1 MSSINTNATVTLTV
15 NGKQAQD
22 MLESL
27 KKKSQD
33 LEKAIENAAK
43 AGNKSDL
50 KRLQRELRQTNRQ
63 ISQIES
69 ATVGVE
75 KVLKNLDKATPKE
88 LNKTLYTLKQQL
100 NGIERGTVE
109 WNRQAEAI
117 KRVKAEIARVNAD
130 LIEGEGFWDRFN
142 RKMNDWQTTLMG
154 MIAAITGLIM
164 AGRSAVKAFA
174 DMDAEMANV
183 RKFTGMTE
191 EQVEDLNDEF
201 KKMDTRTAREQLNV
215 LAEDAGKLGKQSK
228 EDVLGFVRAADKI
241 NVALDE
247 LGDDAT
253 LTLSKL
259 TTIFGDEKRLGTEKA
274 LLSVGSVINELSQN
288 CTAAAPY
295 LANFAKRMA
304 GVGAQA
310 EMTIP
315 QIMGFA
321 AVLDSQGQAVE
332 MSATAVSKLIMDM
345 FKQQDKIIKA
355 TGMNAEKFKEALS
368 RSTNEG
374 LLMLLDTLNKL
385 GNIDVLAPVF
395 KDMGENGARAA
406 QVISALAGNLN
417 MVKWEQEEAARAFEE
432 ATSVTK
438 EYNVQN
444 TTVQASLDKARKRVT
459 EMAVELGEKLQP
471 VMKHVLS
478 STTMLLKFLSTL
490 VDFII
495 KYKVEI
501 ASVTV
506 SIIAYNVAINLA
518 TIRTKAAAAAHV
530 LMNAALK
537 TGHALMIVGRLALLA
552 LSIAY
557 DLVTGN
563 ALRAAL
569 ATKVFTTAIK
579 SNPIGLLVTTLTAA
593 VAAIIAWQAKVRSA
607 REEQE
612 RLNREARQ
620 AAREIRDVEASI
632 AEETSTVKRLK
643 DAIDSENVGSR
654 KRNALIKEFNSK
666 FGSYLSNLLNEK
678 STAQDLANAYKEVVK
693 NIRAKML
700 LEAKEKDMKK
710 YAGVRYGWEAQKLA
724 DYDKIA
730 RDKKSAM
737 TGAWLKAAVDEE
749 FEKMQKEGMAVSYK
763 DLSKAV
769 FKNHVAP
776 QRVREGY
783 YNSVENQLD
792 TSMGEAIETF
802 IKQYV
807 STRVYEQQ
815 INRKWAPYSKEID
828 YAIEQGMNLE
838 DAGDSGLTPEPEPEK
853 ETKTQK
859 DRFKT
864 EKEWK
869 AKEEA
874 MNRISYATGKENY
887 EQYQKRILEI
897 EVEYQTKILNRSDLT
912 DQERLT
918 AQAEYYETK
927 KKQTEQGEKITVEQ
941 ETQLYNEA
949 ISIQKQRY
957 IDGEIS
963 TETYQQTLEMLE
975 LNHLRRMTTI
985 TEEGSKENIEAQK
998 AYQDKLI
1005 ADQKKRQQETEAS
1018 EKLHQDHLKQ
1028 LKRDYFGDNKGERVS
1043 KYMADLEAL
1052 REVYNLEVKAAG
1064 DSAEE
1069 KLRIEEAYQKAK
1081 KALRKKYGMD
1091 ELDENKSFLE
1101 EWNEDMQ
1108 EWLQS
1113 DMGKAVTG
1121 SLEVIS
1127 SGMSS
1132 IFQQMTSL
1140 VQAEAD
1146 IQVAAIEKRYKTEIS
1161 NAEGNNY
1168 QVKKIEEK
1176 KEKEVAKVKN
1186 EANKKM
1192 YKMQVMQ
1199 AIAQTATAALNAYSS
1214 AAAVPVIGYILA
1226 PIAAATAA
1234 AAGLMQVE
1242 AIKKQQEAASAQGY
1256 SKGGFTPEG
1265 GKNEVAGVVHKGEWV
1280 ASQELL
1286 HSPVARPMI
1295 EALDYA
1301 QRTNTIG
1308 SLRSEDVSRSIVA
1321 PSVYAQ
1327 SGQSTPTVIVQQS
1340 GSDAQAEIAA
1350 THAVMKE
1357 YATVIRQLK
1366 ERLDEPF
1373 VTVNTVT
1380 GDTGIK
1386 QAQDEYEQLM
1396 RNKTPK
1402 SRRK

>member
-1 MSSINTNATVTLTV
+1 MSNINTNATVTLTV

-22 MLESL
+22 MLDNL
-27 KKKSQD
+27 KKKSLD

-43 AGNKSDL
+43 AGNKADL
-50 KRLQRELRQTNRQ
+50 KRLQKELKQTNRQ

-385 GNIDVLAPVF
+385 GNIDALAPVF

-490 VDFII
+490 VDFIA

-537 TGHALMIVGRLALLA
+537 TGHALMIAGRLALLA

-678 STAQDLANAYKEVVK
+678 STTQDLANAYKEVVK

-710 YAGVRYGWEAQKLA
+710 NVGVRYGWEAQKLA

-737 TGAWLKAAVDEE
+737 TGTWLKAAVDEE
-749 FEKMQKEGMAVSYK
+749 YEKMQKEGSAISYK
-763 DLSKAV
+763 DLAKAV
-769 FKNHVAP
+769 FKNHIAP

-783 YNSVENQLD
+783 YNSVENQTD
-792 TSMGEAIETF
+792 TSMGDASDAYIR
-802 IKQYV
+802 QYV
-807 STRVYEQQ
+807 STRIHEQQ
-815 INRKWAPYSKEID
+815 VNKKWAPYSKEID
-828 YAIEQGMNLE
+828 NAIEQGMNLE
-838 DAGDSGLTPEPEPEK
+838 DAGESGFTTEEETV
-853 ETKTQK
+853 TKTQK
-859 DRFKT
+859 DRFKS

-897 EVEYQTKILNRSDLT
+897 EVEYQTKILDRNDLT

-963 TETYQQTLEMLE
+963 TETYQQTLEILE

-1005 ADQKKRQQETEAS
+1005 ADQKKRQQETESA
-1018 EKLHQDHLKQ
+1018 EKKHQDHLKQ
-1028 LKRDYFGDNKGERVS
+1028 LKKDYFGDNKGERVS

-1081 KALRKKYGMD
+1081 KALRKKYGID
-1091 ELDENKSFLE
+1091 ELDDNKSFLE

-1108 EWLQS
+1108 QWLQS

-1121 SLEVIS
+1121 SLDVIS

-1132 IFQQMTSL
+1132 IFQQMSTL

-1226 PIAAATAA
+1226 PIAAATAV

-1265 GKNEVAGVVHKGEWV
+1265 GKYEVAGVVHKGEWV

-1295 EALDYA
+1295 DALDYA

-1327 SGQSTPTVIVQQS
+1327 SAPNTPTVIVQAPES
-1340 GSDAQAEIAA
+1340 SAQTEIAA

-1357 YATVIRQLK
+1357 YAQVMRQLK
-1366 ERLDEPF
+1366 DRLNEPF

>member
-1 MSSINTNATVTLTV
+1 MSDINTNATVTLTV

-22 MLESL
+22 MLDNL

-43 AGNKSDL
+43 AGNKADL
-50 KRLQRELRQTNRQ
+50 KRLQKELKQTNRQ

-154 MIAAITGLIM
+154 MIAAVTGLIM

-183 RKFTGMTE
+183 RKFTGMTK
-191 EQVEDLNDEF
+191 EQVEDLNEEF

-228 EDVLGFVRAADKI
+228 EDVLGFVRAADQI

-247 LGDDAT
+247 LGDGAT

-259 TTIFGDEKRLGTEKA
+259 TTIFGDEERLGTEKA

-288 CTAAAPY
+288 CTASAPY

-345 FKQQDKIIKA
+345 FKQQDKVIKA
-355 TGMNAEKFKEALS
+355 TGMNAEKFKEALAKG
-368 RSTNEG
+368 TNEG
-374 LLMLLDTLNKL
+374 LLMLLDTLHQL

-406 QVISALAGNLN
+406 QVISALAGNLD
-417 MVKWEQEEAARAFEE
+417 MVKWEQEEAAKAFAE

-444 TTVQASLDKARKRVT
+444 TTVQAGLDKARKRVK
-459 EMAVELGEKLQP
+459 EMAVELGEKLMP
-471 VMKHVLS
+471 IMRHVLS
-478 STTMLLKFLSTL
+478 STTIMLKVLSTI
-490 VDFII
+490 VDFVI
-495 KYKVEI
+495 KYKTVLLTLTVAVVGYYTAVKLQYLWSLRFI
-501 ASVTV
+501 AVQK
-506 SIIAYNVAINLA
+506 L
-518 TIRTKAAAAAHV
+518 KAASMA
-530 LMNAALK
+530 
-537 TGHALMIVGRLALLA
+537 IEDALLA
-552 LSIAY
+552 ASI
-557 DLVTGN
+557 LKHKV
-563 ALRAAL
+563 LRGEITAVAAAQTYFNKVLKMNSMGAAIAAITILIGLYIKFAKSSNDAAL
-569 ATKVFTTAIK
+569 AQQRLKDIEEEADRNTRDEISKIERLKKTVEDETLSVNNRRKAIEELQQIVPGYHASISEEGRLYGHNVK
-579 SNPIGLLVTTLTAA
+579 ILKNYTEQLKNSARIKAALDKLPEAEKERDKHFNEAPENIQNAYLNEKLMNMSETDAMREATVSPSGYRAWKAKLQRLDAA
-593 VAAIIAWQAKVRSA
+593 VAQYNSIVDTMT
-607 REEQE
+607 
-612 RLNREARQ
+612 
-620 AAREIRDVEASI
+620 AA
-632 AEETSTVKRLK
+632 
-643 DAIDSENVGSR
+643 N
-654 KRNALIKEFNSK
+654 
-666 FGSYLSNLLNEK
+666 
-678 STAQDLANAYKEVVK
+678 
-693 NIRAKML
+693 
-700 LEAKEKDMKK
+700 
-710 YAGVRYGWEAQKLA
+710 QKLA
-724 DYDKIA
+724 DEAAALGDGSSGGGGGDFKPTVTT
-730 RDKKSAM
+730 DTKK
-737 TGAWLKAAVDEE
+737 EE
-749 FEKMQKEGMAVSYK
+749 
-763 DLSKAV
+763 
-769 FKNHVAP
+769 
-776 QRVREGY
+776 
-783 YNSVENQLD
+783 
-792 TSMGEAIETF
+792 
-802 IKQYV
+802 
-807 STRVYEQQ
+807 
-815 INRKWAPYSKEID
+815 
-828 YAIEQGMNLE
+828 
-838 DAGDSGLTPEPEPEK
+838 
-853 ETKTQK
+853 
-859 DRFKT
+859 RFKE
-864 EKEWK
+864 EKDWK

-874 MNRISYATGKENY
+874 LNRISYATGKENY

-897 EVEYQTKILNRSDLT
+897 EVEYQKKILERTDLT
-912 DQERLT
+912 EQEKLE
-918 AQAEYYETK
+918 AQASYYEAQQKQVEQHTK
-927 KKQTEQGEKITVEQ
+927 VTVEQ
-941 ETQLYNEA
+941 ENQLYNESVA
-949 ISIQKQRY
+949 LQKQRY
-957 IDGEIS
+957 IDGQVS
-963 TETYQQTLEMLE
+963 TEVYQQTIELLE
-975 LNHLRRMTTI
+975 LNHLRRMSTI
-985 TEEGSKENIEAQK
+985 YEEGSSEYVQAQK

-1005 ADQKKRQQETEAS
+1005 SDQKKRQQETEAA
-1018 EKLHQDHLKQ
+1018 EKKHQDQLAQ
-1028 LKRDYFGDNKGERVS
+1028 LKKDYFGPNKEERVS

-1064 DSAEE
+1064 DSAQE

-1081 KALRKKYGMD
+1081 KALRQKYGID
-1091 ELDENKSFLE
+1091 ELNDNKNFLE

-1132 IFQQMTSL
+1132 IFQQLSSI
-1140 VQAEAD
+1140 VQAECD

-1168 QVKKIEEK
+1168 QVKKLEQK
-1176 KEKEVAKVKN
+1176 KEKEIAKVKN

-1226 PIAAATAA
+1226 PIAAATAV

-1256 SKGGFTPEG
+1256 AKGGFTGEG
-1265 GKNEVAGVVHKGEWV
+1265 DKDEVAGVVHKGEWV
-1280 ASQELL
+1280 ANHELL
-1286 HSPVARPMI
+1286 QSPVARPMI
-1295 EALDYA
+1295 DALDYA

-1321 PSVYAQ
+1321 PSIYAQ
-1327 SGQSTPTVIVQQS
+1327 ANPQKPTVIVQQTQ
-1340 GSDAQAEIAA
+1340 SDAQSEIAA

-1357 YATVIRQLK
+1357 YATVMRQLK
-1366 ERLDEPF
+1366 DRLNEPF

-1386 QAQDEYEQLM
+1386 QAQDEYDQLM